1 MDGFLGAGVH
11 AFGRAVV
18 AAPVLRND
26 RAYLQ
31 AAATKAPPTAAQQQA
46 KYEAALRLRRASK
59 SKK

>member
-31 AAATKAPPTAAQQQA
+31 AAATKAPTAAQQQA